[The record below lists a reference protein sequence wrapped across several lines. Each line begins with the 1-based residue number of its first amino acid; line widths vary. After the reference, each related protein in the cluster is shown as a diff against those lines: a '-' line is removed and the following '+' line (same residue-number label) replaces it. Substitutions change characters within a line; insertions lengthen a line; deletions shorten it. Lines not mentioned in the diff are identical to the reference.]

1 MNYKA
6 PLQRI
11 FPSIDCDE
19 FVVKV
24 WSLFW
29 LELRSDA
36 AAAAERLN
44 YSEVIIGRNCGSDK
58 TGGAAGDVVMSYL
71 HVFSLVSL

>member
-6 PLQRI
+6 PLQSI

-44 YSEVIIGRNCGSDK
+44 YSEVIIGGIAAVTGS
-58 TGGAAGDVVMSYL
+58 GAAAGDVVTS
-71 HVFSLVSL
+71 